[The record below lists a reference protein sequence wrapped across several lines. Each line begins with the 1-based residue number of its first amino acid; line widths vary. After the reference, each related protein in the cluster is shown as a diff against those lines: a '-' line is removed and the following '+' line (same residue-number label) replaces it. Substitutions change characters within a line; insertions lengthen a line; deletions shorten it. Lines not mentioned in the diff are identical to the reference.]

1 MLYTWA
7 AQFQTNEDVL
17 RFIGRMAFKFGGFV
31 DWYTI

>member
-7 AQFQTNEDVL
+7 TPFQTNEDDL
-17 RFIGRMAFKFGGFV
+17 RFIGGMAFKFGGFV